1 MSADELNILKKA
13 ILIEAEGEHFYQ
25 LAAEQSSNE
34 DVKNAFLF
42 LSEEEKQHGMW
53 LRQLMQSLAPGN
65 HFDLKQ
71 LESDAEIK
79 LPAIFD
85 FSKLKGQQRN
95 TLEISVF
102 HIGILME
109 KASLDY
115 YRQAAEK
122 SVNQDAQKLYVILA
136 KWEMHHLDEL
146 EKTYDSLTEDWF
158 DHQGFSPS

>member
-1 MSADELNILKKA
+1 MSAADLKILKKA

-25 LAAEQSSNE
+25 LAADNTNNN

-42 LSEEEKQHGMW
+42 LAEEEKQHGLW
-53 LRQLMQSLAPGN
+53 LRQMIQSLDPGHN
-65 HFDLKQ
+65 FDIKKLLGEENDLPPIFDL
-71 LESDAEIK
+71 
-79 LPAIFD
+79 
-85 FSKLKGQQRN
+85 SKTKGQLKS

-115 YRQAAEK
+115 YREAAEK
-122 SVNQDAQKLYVILA
+122 TENQDAKKLYETLS

-146 EKTYDSLTEDWF
+146 EKIYDSLTEDWF
-158 DHQGFSPS
+158 DHQSFSPA

>member
-1 MSADELNILKKA
+1 MSAEDLKILKKA

-25 LAAEQSSNE
+25 LAADNTSNN

-42 LSEEEKQHGMW
+42 LAEEEKQHGIW
-53 LRQLMQSLAPGN
+53 LRQMIQSMAPGQN
-65 HFDLKQ
+65 FDIKKLAGEEKDLPSIFDLSKSKEQ
-71 LESDAEIK
+71 LKS
-79 LPAIFD
+79 
-85 FSKLKGQQRN
+85 

-115 YRQAAEK
+115 YREAAEK
-122 SVNQDAQKLYVILA
+122 TENQEAKKLYETLS

-146 EKTYDSLTEDWF
+146 EKVYDSLSEDWF
-158 DHQGFSPS
+158 DHQSYSPA

>member
-1 MSADELNILKKA
+1 MSTDELNILKKA
-13 ILIEAEGEHFYQ
+13 ILIEAEGENFYQ
-25 LAAEQSSNE
+25 LAAVHSSNH

-42 LSEEEKQHGMW
+42 LAEEEKQHGMW

-65 HFDLKQ
+65 NFDIKQ
-71 LESDAEIK
+71 LENDADID

-85 FSKLKGQQRN
+85 FSKLKGQQKN

-115 YRQAAEK
+115 YREAAEK
-122 SVNQDAQKLYVILA
+122 STNQDAKKLYGILS

-146 EKTYDSLTEDWF
+146 EKVYDSLTEDWF
-158 DHQGFSPS
+158 DHQSFSPS